1 VPRKS
6 RHRQLARVAVRRQAE
21 RRRRERQRVTVIAV
35 ALVIALI
42 GGVVAFAAF
51 AGRKTPAASGTP
63 TPSASP
69 TPVAGVACGGK
80 VPPTASTVSAFNDK
94 YSHPPKMTIDT
105 SKTYIATMVTS
116 CGTVKIELEPKIASD
131 TVNSIVF
138 LVRQHFYDGST
149 FHRIARDFVVQGG
162 DPTGTGSGGP
172 GYTTVSRPPKN
183 AKYPV
188 GTVAMAKTGSEPP
201 GTAGSQFFIVTSS
214 SAQAALAPSGTGLY
228 AIVGHVI
235 SGMNVVEKIAR
246 LPIQGGA
253 SDGPPAEIVYVD
265 TVTVTVSG

>member
-1 VPRKS
+1 M
-6 RHRQLARVAVRRQAE
+6 
-21 RRRRERQRVTVIAV
+21 IAV
-35 ALVIALI
+35 ALVVALI

-51 AGRKTPAASGTP
+51 AGKQTPAASGTP

-69 TPVAGVACGGK
+69 TPAAGAACGGK
-80 VPPTASTVSAFNDK
+80 VPPAASTVSGFNDK
-94 YSHPPKMTIDT
+94 YSHPPKLAIDT
-105 SKTYIATMVTS
+105 STTYIATMQTS
-116 CGTVKIELEPKIASD
+116 CGTIKIELDPKTASD

-149 FHRIARDFVVQGG
+149 FHRIARDFVIQGG

-172 GYTTVSRPPKN
+172 GYSTVSPPPKN

-188 GTVAMAKTGSEPP
+188 GTVAMAKTGSDPP

-214 SAQAALAPSGTGLY
+214 SAQAALAPSDSGLY
-228 AIVGHVI
+228 AIVGHVV
-235 SGMNVVEKIAR
+235 SGMKVVEKIAR

-253 SDGPPAEIVYVD
+253 SDGPPAEIVYID